1 MPHGLRTLGKGFL
14 KECLERGERMLLDR
28 GDMLKQ
34 GKHSVGPFLTKYNVC
49 ALKLCLSNGYVTPR
63 ATPFAQTHPT
73 PGGTLVVHLF
83 GALAEFE
90 RSIIRERTRAGLAAA
105 RARGRTGGRPPALS
119 AADKTAARA
128 LLKDPAI
135 PAEAVAKRLQVSP
148 ATLYR
153 HFPGGRSGLDEA
165 GG

>member
-63 ATPFAQTHPT
+63 ATPFAQTHP
-73 PGGTLVVHLF
+73 PSVS
-83 GALAEFE
+83 
-90 RSIIRERTRAGLAAA
+90 RY
-105 RARGRTGGRPPALS
+105 
-119 AADKTAARA
+119 
-128 LLKDPAI
+128 
-135 PAEAVAKRLQVSP
+135 VSP
-148 ATLYR
+148 SIWSLSLTNNGAILRRLLRRLKT
-153 HFPGGRSGLDEA
+153 RSTRYS
-165 GG
+165 

>member
-63 ATPFAQTHPT
+63 ATPFAQTHPSY
-73 PGGTLVVHLF
+73 GLQ
-83 GALAEFE
+83 
-90 RSIIRERTRAGLAAA
+90 RTR
-105 RARGRTGGRPPALS
+105 TRPLQP
-119 AADKTAARA
+119 
-128 LLKDPAI
+128 
-135 PAEAVAKRLQVSP
+135 RLQVLGLAEAADIGRDAAIASRVP
-148 ATLYR
+148 VRLELLKELD
-153 HFPGGRSGLDEA
+153 GGMTARIPMLEEKRFVGIQD
-165 GG
+165 